1 MDLERVVQL
10 AGGTPLYVY
19 DRQLIVERVQKL
31 RSELPS
37 ELDLHYAVKANPMP
51 AVIACLAPLVDGFD
65 VASVGEMQSVLNFG
79 AIPESVSFA
88 GPAKSKANLLQ
99 AVAAGVTIHI
109 ESFREVDDLLDLA
122 LPGAGR
128 PVRVAIRV
136 NPSFEQKGS
145 GMKMSGGPKPFGVD
159 AERVPELIEK
169 IRAGGLQFKGF
180 HFFVGSQN
188 LMAAVVAETQWKCL
202 DLARELTGPAI
213 REEVT
218 LLNLGGGIGIPYFE
232 GDQPFDLPQLGHSMD
247 KLVHGAKSDLPNAK
261 VTLELGRYMVG
272 EAGRYITRVIDK
284 KVSRG
289 KTYLV
294 VDGGMNHHLAAT
306 GNLGQLIRRNYPVS
320 IAEKRIGA
328 SEVVTVVGP
337 LCTPLDVLAD
347 DIELIA
353 PRVGDLI
360 VISQSGAY
368 GPSASPRDF
377 LSHPPV
383 CEVLIGFSLGI

>member
-1 MDLERVVQL
+1 MDLERIVKR

-19 DRQLIVERVQKL
+19 DRDLIKERVRKL

-37 ELDLHYAVKANPMP
+37 DLELHYAVKANPMP
-51 AVIACLAPLVDGFD
+51 AVVACLAPLVDGFD

-79 AIPESVSFA
+79 AIPENVSFA
-88 GPAKSKANLLQ
+88 GPAKSKTNLLQ
-99 AVAAGVTIHI
+99 AIAAGVTIHV
-109 ESFREVDDLLDLA
+109 ESFREVDDLMDLDLSESIG
-122 LPGAGR
+122 PI
-128 PVRVAIRV
+128 RVAIRV
-136 NPSFEQKGS
+136 NPNFEQKGS

-159 AERVPELIEK
+159 AERGPELIAK
-169 IRAGGLQFKGF
+169 IRASGLQFKGF

-188 LMAAVVAETQWKCL
+188 LNASVVAETQRKCL
-202 DLARELTGPAI
+202 DLARELIEPAL

-218 LLNLGGGIGIPYFE
+218 LLNLGGGIGIPYFDT
-232 GDQPFDLPQLGHSMD
+232 DQPFDLPKLGHSMD
-247 KLVHGAKSDLPNAK
+247 RLVHTAKGEFPKAK
-261 VTLELGRYMVG
+261 VVLELGRYMVG

-306 GNLGQLIRRNYPVS
+306 GNLGQLLRRNYPVS
-320 IAEKRIGA
+320 LGEKREGA
-328 SEVVTVVGP
+328 REVVTVVGP
-337 LCTPLDVLAD
+337 LCTPLDVLAED
-347 DIELIA
+347 AELA
-353 PRVGDLI
+353 AARVGDLI

-377 LSHPPV
+377 LSHPPAR
-383 CEVLIGFSLGI
+383 EVLVGF